1 MSNISFKDK
10 NGVITIDTTVKDI
23 TLDTGESLI
32 NKVSNI
38 DKRTQVITGES
49 ELIEASIARL
59 ESNYSQV
66 YAITKGA
73 EASIAQLTTTC
84 SCINSSVYTLNSSV
98 DALNSSVYV
107 LWNNR
112 DNSSTSSTTS
122 SQMSQMYTS
131 INQLETRLNETR
143 RSVSTNEKV
152 CASLNAYY
160 NDLLNRV
167 SVLESKLGIT
177 NSSTNSST
185 SSSTNTST
193 AESSTNSSTN
203 SSTSSSDY
211 LAPYK

>member
-10 NGVITIDTTVKDI
+10 NGVITIDTIVKDI

-38 DKRTQVITGES
+38 DKQTQVITGES
-49 ELIEASIARL
+49 ELIEASIAQL

-84 SCINSSVYTLNSSV
+84 SCINSSV
-98 DALNSSVYV
+98 DALNSSVVV
-107 LWNNR
+107 LWSNR
-112 DNSSTSSTTS
+112 NNSSTSSTTS
-122 SQMSQMYTS
+122 SQMSEIYTS

-152 CASLNAYY
+152 CASLNTYY

-177 NSSTNSST
+177 NSNTNSST

-211 LAPYK
+211 LASYK